1 MFPFALLDV
10 LATAKGP
17 GDGGIGFA
25 HFFAGVAAAGF
36 DGCGGGNGPVAIAAV
51 VGVEVGGR
59 FFAVTE
65 RLCVRRSI

>member
-1 MFPFALLDV
+1 MFPLALFDV

-25 HFFAGVAAAGF
+25 HFFTGVAAAGF
-36 DGCGGGNGPVAIAAV
+36 EGCGGRDGAVAIAAV
-51 VGVEVGGR
+51 VGVEVGGG

-65 RLCVRRSI
+65 RLCEKAI